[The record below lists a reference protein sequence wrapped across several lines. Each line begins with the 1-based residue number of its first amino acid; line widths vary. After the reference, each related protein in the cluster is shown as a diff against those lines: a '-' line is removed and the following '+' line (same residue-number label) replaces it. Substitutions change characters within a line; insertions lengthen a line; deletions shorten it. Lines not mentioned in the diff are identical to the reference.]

1 MHIPDSDHWIALF
14 DAPFDDAVADAYL
27 RDTRAGGLCLFH
39 GTTRQWTDDKE
50 TVELSYEAFEPMAV
64 KEMTRL
70 VDEACD
76 QWPLIRVV
84 FWHRLDIVPVKESS
98 VLIGVASAHRG
109 PAFDACRYLIDRL
122 KVQVPIWKKEHF
134 ADGSTEWV
142 QGKSLPEP

>member
-1 MHIPDSDHWIALF
+1 MHVPDSDRWIALF
-14 DAPFDDAVADAYL
+14 DAPFEAAVADTYL

-39 GTTRQWTDDKE
+39 GTTRQWTNDKE

-64 KEMTRL
+64 KEMSRL
-70 VDEACD
+70 VDEAYD

-84 FWHRLDIVPVKESS
+84 FWHRLNVVPVKESS